1 MSSSAPV
8 VSDEQQPA
16 SPAAD
21 SIAPEISVASSYVQ
35 NSNTDGEESSTYGTD
50 NEASLY
56 STESLSSSIYEYR
69 YENGRRYHAYKAGK
83 YMLPND
89 EREQDRLDIIAHVYN
104 LVHSGKLHL
113 APIDPNPQHILDIGT
128 GTGIWAIDCAEQYPS
143 AQVIGT
149 DLSPIQPS
157 WVPPNVSFQID
168 DVEQSWTFNKNH
180 FDLIHIRNLMG
191 GVGNWEHV
199 IDECFEH
206 TKPGGW
212 VHITEYEMAIFS
224 DDGTVTPDLQYFQF
238 YEFVGEAAIK
248 TGRDYQLAAKLEPL
262 LKRSGFT
269 NIVHKEI
276 KVPTG
281 MWPRDKKQKE
291 IGAYLLLSVE
301 SGFEAFGM
309 KPFTEVLNMTEDEA
323 KQFCEKVLTQA
334 RNKLIH
340 GYSMHHVYY
349 AQKPEEDC

>member
-1 MSSSAPV
+1 MSSSDPV
-8 VSDEQQPA
+8 VN
-16 SPAAD
+16 AD
-21 SIAPEISVASSYVQ
+21 TIAPEISVASSC
-35 NSNTDGEESSTYGTD
+35 NSDDDASSTYGTD
-50 NEASLY
+50 IDGLY

-89 EREQDRLDIIAHVYN
+89 ETEQDRLDIINHVYN
-104 LVHSGKLHL
+104 LIHRGKLHL
-113 APIDPNPQHILDIGT
+113 APIDPNPQNILDIGT

-143 AQVIGT
+143 ANVIGT

-168 DVEQSWTFNKNH
+168 DAEQSWTFNKNH

-191 GVGNWEHV
+191 GVANWEHV

-212 VHITEYEMAIFS
+212 VHMTEYEMAIFS
-224 DDGTVTPDLQYFQF
+224 DDGTVTPDLQYFKF
-238 YEFVGEAAIK
+238 YEFVAQAAIK

-269 NIVHKEI
+269 NIVHKVI
-276 KVPTG
+276 KCPTG
-281 MWPRDKKQKE
+281 MWPREKKQKE

-309 KPFTEVLNMTEDEA
+309 KPFTEVLNMTEEEA
-323 KQFCEKVLTQA
+323 KEFCGQVLSQA
-334 RNKLIH
+334 RDKLIH
-340 GYSMHHVYY
+340 GYSLHHIYY
-349 AQKPEEDC
+349 AQKPEEGC